1 VIIFLHKSNGYFRA
15 REFLNSGDSTM
26 SFRDQQ
32 KYLDELKKYEKQL
45 TRQESEDYKKF
56 IKRQKDDED
65 FDSVSMKRLK
75 DLYDKYHKSADFSKY
90 DKFFK
95 KSGDSQ

>member
-1 VIIFLHKSNGYFRA
+1 
-15 REFLNSGDSTM
+15 M

-32 KYLDELKKYEKQL
+32 KLLDGLKKHLNKLEPKEL
-45 TRQESEDYKKF
+45 EEFKMF

-75 DLYDKYHKSADFSKY
+75 ALHDKYYESTDKSKY
-90 DKFFK
+90 DHFFK
-95 KSGDSQ
+95 KSDESPQ

>member
-1 VIIFLHKSNGYFRA
+1 
-15 REFLNSGDSTM
+15 M

-32 KYLDELKKYEKQL
+32 KLIDELKSFERVMTPQDKDE
-45 TRQESEDYKKF
+45 YKMF

-65 FDSVSMKRLK
+65 FDTVSMAKLK
-75 DLYDKYHKSADFSKY
+75 ALHSRYYKTKNKSDF

-95 KSGDSQ
+95 PKTENQ

>member
-1 VIIFLHKSNGYFRA
+1 
-15 REFLNSGDSTM
+15 M
-26 SFRDQQ
+26 SFRDQH
-32 KYLDELKKYEKQL
+32 KYLDELKKYLKKFTL
-45 TRQESEDYKKF
+45 QESEDYKKF

-95 KSGDSQ
+95 KSRDQS

>member
-1 VIIFLHKSNGYFRA
+1 
-15 REFLNSGDSTM
+15 M
-26 SFRDQQ
+26 SYRDQR
-32 KYLDELKKYEKQL
+32 KYLETLKKYERNF
-45 TRQESEDYKKF
+45 TREELEEYKMF

-75 DLYDKYHKSADFSKY
+75 ELHDKYYKPADLSKY

-95 KSGDSQ
+95 KTDESSAND